1 MYMSGYEH
9 MCVQVF
15 VKSLLE
21 SDLKYLSQE
30 FSLYLI
36 F

>member
-1 MYMSGYEH
+1 MCMSGYEH
-9 MCVQVF
+9 MCVQVY
-15 VKSLLE
+15 VKSKLE

-30 FSLYLI
+30 LSLYLI